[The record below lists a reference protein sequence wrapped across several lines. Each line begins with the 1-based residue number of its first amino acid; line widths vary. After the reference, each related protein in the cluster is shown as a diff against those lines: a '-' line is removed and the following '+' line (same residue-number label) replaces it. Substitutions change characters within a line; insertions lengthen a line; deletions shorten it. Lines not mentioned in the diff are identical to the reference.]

1 MTKKWYIFSRFS
13 KNFACGGLKIVIFLK
28 NFRLRRAKNCEFSL
42 KIFDIFLRFFEILVH
57 WNIQQTTSFVDFS
70 TKIFFYSPKKAKMQL
85 FQWSRTDIKHPK
97 SNKICW
103 FFQLKKFVLK
113 KVKISMFQC
122 HCNDPKHLKKQWK
135 MLISSVQRK
144 YFVRSKK
151 KQKWSRFNDHVL
163 IWNIQKRNKICW
175 FFQFNENIFS
185 F

>member
-1 MTKKWYIFSRFS
+1 MWIFSQ
-13 KNFACGGLKIVIFLK
+13 
-28 NFRLRRAKNCEFSL
+28 NFRHFF
-42 KIFDIFLRFFEILVH
+42 KIFWNLSTMKHPTNNKFCWFFNK
-57 WNIQQTTSFVDFS
+57 NI
-70 TKIFFYSPKKAKMQL
+70 FYSPKKAKMQL

-151 KQKWSRFNDHVL
+151 SKNSHVSMITYWSETSKNAIKYVGFFSSTKIFFRSKKKQK
-163 IWNIQKRNKICW
+163 
-175 FFQFNENIFS
+175 
-185 F
+185 